1 MPMRLF
7 VGITD
12 REWHERLSGSQ
23 PDEVN
28 FWKPGERG
36 GFASLQP
43 GELFLFKLH
52 APNDFIVGGGHFVKF
67 SRLPVSL
74 AWLAFGE
81 KNGVGS
87 LGEFRTR
94 IRKYRQGDPGP
105 DPIIGNIVL
114 AQPFWFPRD
123 RWIPA
128 PADWP
133 RSTVQG
139 KGYDALESR
148 GYELWA
154 QVRERLGLPTD
165 ALTVRETVTRYA
177 RAEANVRLGQGAFR
191 VVVTDAY
198 ARRCAITGESTLPV
212 LEAAHIR
219 PYSLDGPHAVDNG
232 LLLRSDMHILFDKG
246 LITVTPELRLEVSGQ
261 IREQYTNGK
270 LYYSYQGQELRSLPE
285 SRLER
290 PSSDFLAWHNEN
302 VFVP

>member
-1 MPMRLF
+1 MRLY

-12 REWHERLSGSQ
+12 RDWYRRLSEAR

-36 GFASLQP
+36 GFGGLQP

-52 APNDFIVGGGHFVKF
+52 APDHFIVGGGHFVKF

-87 LGEFRTR
+87 LGEYHAR
-94 IRKYRQGDPGP
+94 IRRYRQGDPGP

-114 AQPFWFPRD
+114 AEPFWFERD
-123 RWIPA
+123 AWIPA

-139 KGYDALESR
+139 KGYDALDSR

-154 QVRERLGLPTD
+154 QVQERLGQPVP
-165 ALTVRETVTRYA
+165 AGRISEAMARY
-177 RAEANVRLGQGAFR
+177 RLAEVDVRLGQGGFR
-191 VVVTDAY
+191 VLVTDAY
-198 ARRCAITGESTLPV
+198 ARRCAVTGESTLPV
-212 LEAAHIR
+212 LDAAHIR
-219 PYSLDGPHAVDNG
+219 PYSEEGPHAVQNG
-232 LLLRSDMHILFDKG
+232 LLLRSDMHTLFDRG
-246 LITVTPELRLEVSGQ
+246 LLTVTPGLRLEVSSQ
-261 IREQYTNGK
+261 IREQYSNGR
-270 LYYSYQGQELRSLPE
+270 LYYSYHGQELKALPAAAQDRPRAE
-285 SRLER
+285 FLE
-290 PSSDFLAWHNEN
+290 WHNQN